1 MNGQTMDS
9 KQQRILARQQ
19 QHEQRA
25 TQDVACVI
33 HGNLY
38 PWEYVE
44 RLYHM
49 VRINLSCPVRFHV
62 FTEHDRPVPATM
74 IKHILD
80 DWPGIAGKKKAW
92 WYKMQMFDGVHVQG
106 RLLYFDLDT
115 VIARP
120 IDWMLALPAE
130 YFWTIR
136 DFRYLWRPNWRGL
149 NSSIMIW
156 DTVRFRWIWQQFR
169 EHNIAAV
176 TRQFHGDQD
185 FLNYVLCS
193 KHLRFMPEHLIKSWR
208 WQIKDG
214 GMDMRN
220 RVYRRPD
227 AGSVLDPDTAVM
239 IFHGSP
245 KPHEVQDSLIQRLWM
260 ASPT

>member
-1 MNGQTMDS
+1 MDS

-19 QHEQRA
+19 QQERRS

-38 PWEYVE
+38 SWDYVE
-44 RLYHM
+44 KLYHM
-49 VRINLSCPVRFHV
+49 VRTNLACPIRFHV

-74 IKHILD
+74 IKHILQ
-80 DWPGIAGKKKAW
+80 DWPGIAGRKKAW
-92 WYKMQMFDGVHVQG
+92 WYKMQMFDGQHIQG
-106 RLLYFDLDT
+106 RVLYFDLDT
-115 VIARP
+115 VIVRP

-130 YFWTIR
+130 YFWTVR
-136 DFRYLWRPNWRGL
+136 DFRHLWRPSWRGI
-149 NSSIMIW
+149 NSSVMLW
-156 DTVRFRWIWQQFR
+156 DTVRYRWIWQAFC

-185 FLNYVLCS
+185 YLNSVLTD
-193 KHLRFMPEHLIKSWR
+193 KYLRFMPEHLVKSWR

-214 GMDMRN
+214 GMDMRS

-245 KPHEVQDSLIQRLWM
+245 KPHEVQDPVVQKLWT
-260 ASPT
+260 AGLA

>member
-1 MNGQTMDS
+1 MCVDNAVNIPVKKLERQIALNTMDC
-9 KQQRILARQQ
+9 
-19 QHEQRA
+19 
-25 TQDVACVI
+25 ACVI

-49 VRINLSCPVRFHV
+49 ITTNLSCPVRFHV

-74 IKHILD
+74 IKHILQ
-80 DWPGIAGKKKAW
+80 DWPGIAGRKKAW
-92 WYKMQMFDGVHVQG
+92 WYKMQMFDGLHVQG

-120 IDWMLALPAE
+120 IDWMLSLPSE

-136 DFRYLWRPNWRGL
+136 DFRHLWRPNWRGI
-149 NSSIMIW
+149 NSSIMLW
-156 DTVRFRWIWQQFR
+156 DTVRYRWIWQRFQ
-169 EHNIAAV
+169 ENNIAAV

-185 FLNYVLCS
+185 FMNSVLTD
-193 KHLRFMPEHLIKSWR
+193 KHLRFMPEHLVKSWR

-214 GMDMRN
+214 GMDMRT

-245 KPHEVQDSLIQRLWM
+245 KPHEVQDPVIQRLWT
-260 ASPT
+260 AQQT